1 MIKILSLFTKEQ
13 LAKFKE
19 KFDGCLVG
27 PCPSC
32 GNSSSGSNSSGCII
46 NPKTNTL
53 YCFGSKT
60 IFNGDEAAALV
71 TGVITCREGRQRIR

>member
-19 KFDGCLVG
+19 RYDGCLTG

-32 GNSSSGSNSSGCII
+32 GMGKDNHYGGCVI

-60 IFNGDEAAALV
+60 IFNGDEAAALL

>member
-1 MIKILSLFTKEQ
+1 MIEILSLFTEEQ
-13 LAKFKE
+13 LAKFK
-19 KFDGCLVG
+19 KRVDGSYIG

-32 GNSSSGSNSSGCII
+32 GTGNGGNYGGCII

-53 YCFGSKT
+53 YCFSSKT

>member
-1 MIKILSLFTKEQ
+1 MIKILSLFSKEE
-13 LAKFKE
+13 LAEFRE
-19 KFDGCLVG
+19 KVDGCLIG

-32 GNSSSGSNSSGCII
+32 GSGNDNSYGGCII

-60 IFNGDEAAALV
+60 IFNGDECAALKLK
-71 TGVITCREGRQRIR
+71 VITCREGRQKII